1 MHSSKAC
8 RVFRY
13 AETNNLECT
22 LFDRYGHGASRPHYT
37 SDGYDGRQ
45 ATMGRWLE
53 DCLAI
58 LDDVTTA
65 SNKQILIGSSMGTW
79 LAILA
84 AVQRPER
91 VAGILGIA
99 SAPDYTAL
107 LREQIE
113 ANSEWSEQLD
123 NLGYVDVPT
132 VYDRRGY
139 FRLHE
144 ELIVE
149 GDKHL
154 ILQEGNRDKDLHSRL
169 PRNMPI
175 RLLHGTADDDIP
187 AKYSQRLIKKLEAR
201 SLDNVKLD
209 LIEGGDH
216 RLSSQDHLET
226 IENVLRGI
234 VGEAGGDGWQISAQ
248 ESNAG

>member
-13 AETNNLECT
+13 AQTNNLECT
-22 LFDRYGHGASRPHYT
+22 LFDRYGHGASRPHYA
-37 SDGYDGRQ
+37 SDEYDGRQ
-45 ATMGRWLE
+45 ATIGRWLE

-84 AVQRPER
+84 AVQRPEQ

-113 ANSEWSEQLD
+113 ANSEWSNQLGD
-123 NLGYVDVPT
+123 LGYVDVPT

-139 FRLHE
+139 YRLHR

-149 GDKHL
+149 GDRHL
-154 ILQEGNRDKDLHSRL
+154 ILQEDNQDKDLLSRL
-169 PRNMPI
+169 PRDMQM
-175 RLLHGTADDDIP
+175 RLLHGTADEDIP
-187 AKYSQRLIKKLEAR
+187 AEYSQRLVKKLEA
-201 SLDNVKLD
+201 SCFDNVKLD

-216 RLSSQDHLET
+216 RLSSREHLET
-226 IENVLRGI
+226 IETVLREI
-234 VGEAGGDGWQISAQ
+234 VDGADISI
-248 ESNAG
+248 EFD